1 MRVAALG
8 KKGSISALLATLGK
22 MSPDERKT
30 QGAAINLA
38 KDKVTQALSARRDI
52 LKSAA
57 LDARLASETID
68 VTLPLREA
76 PAEAGR
82 IHPLSQV
89 FEEVNTIFADM
100 GFAIAEGPDI
110 ETDDYNFT
118 KLNFPEGH
126 PAREMHD
133 TFFFNP
139 KQDGSRMLL
148 RTHTSPVQVRT
159 MLSQKPPIRVVC
171 PGRTYRIDSDATH
184 TPQFHQVE
192 GLVIDKGSH
201 LGHLKWILHEFCKA
215 FFEVDHIN
223 MRFRPS
229 FFPFTEPSLEVDIQ
243 CRRDK
248 GEIRFGEGEDWLE
261 ILGCGMVHPNVLRAC
276 GIDPDVYQGFAW
288 GMGIDR
294 IAMLKYGIAD
304 LAAVVRQRRPLAFAL
319 RLQAARRPDAGGG
332 IEHVSL
338 AETAVAERAPT
349 LTLPRKREREW
360 TAFGANQLSS
370 QWIRTFHPS
379 NRSDSLSRLRGRVG
393 VGVSRHRRCRWLI
406 RNIRTGK
413 SPPSSARTLAHSA
426 RTLPTQSES
435 SGLRCAIIA

>member
-1 MRVAALG
+1 MSDLGKLETEILAAIAASADEAALENVRIGALG

-22 MSPDERKT
+22 MAPDERKT
-30 QGAAINLA
+30 QGAAINA
-38 KDKVTQALSARRDI
+38 VKDKVTEALTARRDV

-57 LDARLASETID
+57 LDARLASETVD
-68 VTLPLREA
+68 VTLPVRESA
-76 PAEAGR
+76 AEQGR

-89 FEEVNTIFADM
+89 MDELTAIFADM

-126 PAREMHD
+126 PARDMHD

-139 KQDGSRMLL
+139 KPDGSRLLL
-148 RTHTSPVQVRT
+148 RTHTSPVQVRA
-159 MLSQKPPIRVVC
+159 MLAQKPPIRIIA

-201 LGHLKWILHEFCKA
+201 LGHLKWILAEFCKA
-215 FFEVDHIN
+215 FFEVDNVN

-261 ILGCGMVHPNVLRAC
+261 ILGCGMVHPNVLRNC

-304 LAAVVRQRRPLAFAL
+304 LRQMFEGDVRWLNHYGFKPLEVPTL
-319 RLQAARRPDAGGG
+319 AGG
-332 IEHVSL
+332 
-338 AETAVAERAPT
+338 
-349 LTLPRKREREW
+349 
-360 TAFGANQLSS
+360 LS
-370 QWIRTFHPS
+370 T
-379 NRSDSLSRLRGRVG
+379 
-393 VGVSRHRRCRWLI
+393 
-406 RNIRTGK
+406 
-413 SPPSSARTLAHSA
+413 
-426 RTLPTQSES
+426 
-435 SGLRCAIIA
+435 

>member
-1 MRVAALG
+1 MSDLAKLEAQILQAIAGASDEAALEAVRVGALG

-22 MSPDERKT
+22 MSPDERKSE
-30 QGAAINLA
+30 GAKINLA
-38 KDKVTQALSARRDI
+38 KDKVTEALAARRDI
-52 LKSAA
+52 LKNAA
-57 LDARLASETID
+57 LDSRLASETVD
-68 VTLPLREA
+68 VTLPVREA
-76 PAEAGR
+76 TAEQGR
-82 IHPLSQV
+82 IHPISQV
-89 FEEVNTIFADM
+89 IDELTAIFADM
-100 GFAIAEGPDI
+100 GFAVAEGPDI

-139 KQDGSRMLL
+139 KPDPGSASGISGSRLLL

-159 MLSQKPPIRVVC
+159 MLSQKPPIRVIC

-201 LGHLKWILHEFCKA
+201 LGHLKWILAEFCKA
-215 FFEVDHIN
+215 FFEVDNVN

-276 GIDPDVYQGFAW
+276 GIDPEVYQGFAW

-294 IAMLKYGIAD
+294 IAMLKYGISD
-304 LAAVVRQRRPLAFAL
+304 LRQMFESDVRWVDHYGFKPLDIPTL
-319 RLQAARRPDAGGG
+319 AGG
-332 IEHVSL
+332 
-338 AETAVAERAPT
+338 
-349 LTLPRKREREW
+349 
-360 TAFGANQLSS
+360 LSS
-370 QWIRTFHPS
+370 
-379 NRSDSLSRLRGRVG
+379 
-393 VGVSRHRRCRWLI
+393 
-406 RNIRTGK
+406 
-413 SPPSSARTLAHSA
+413 
-426 RTLPTQSES
+426 
-435 SGLRCAIIA
+435 

>member
-1 MRVAALG
+1 MTCRRFSAVSDLTTLEQSILGQIAASNDEAALEAVRVAALG

-38 KDKVTQALSARRDI
+38 KDKVTEALASRRDV

-57 LDARLASETID
+57 LDARLANETID

-76 PAEAGR
+76 PTEAGR
-82 IHPLSQV
+82 VHPLTQV
-89 FEEVNTIFADM
+89 TDELTTIFADM
-100 GFAIAEGPDI
+100 GFSIAEGPDI

-118 KLNFPEGH
+118 KLNFPVGH

-133 TFFFNP
+133 TFFFHP
-139 KQDGSRMLL
+139 KEDPGSAPGAGGSRMLL

-159 MLSQKPPIRVVC
+159 MLAEKPPIRVVC

-248 GEIRFGEGEDWLE
+248 GEIRFGEGEDWVE

-276 GIDPDVYQGFAW
+276 GIDPDEYQGFAW

-294 IAMLKYGIAD
+294 IAMLKYGMSD
-304 LAAVVRQRRPLAFAL
+304 LRQLFDSDVRWLNHYGFKPLDVPTL
-319 RLQAARRPDAGGG
+319 AGG
-332 IEHVSL
+332 
-338 AETAVAERAPT
+338 
-349 LTLPRKREREW
+349 
-360 TAFGANQLSS
+360 LSS
-370 QWIRTFHPS
+370 
-379 NRSDSLSRLRGRVG
+379 
-393 VGVSRHRRCRWLI
+393 
-406 RNIRTGK
+406 
-413 SPPSSARTLAHSA
+413 
-426 RTLPTQSES
+426 
-435 SGLRCAIIA
+435 

>member
-1 MRVAALG
+1 
-8 KKGSISALLATLGK
+8 

-38 KDKVTQALSARRDI
+38 KDNVTQALTARRDI

-76 PAEAGR
+76 AAEQGR

-89 FEEVNTIFADM
+89 FAEVNVIFADM
-100 GFAIAEGPDI
+100 GFSIAEGPDI

-133 TFFFNP
+133 TFFFQP
-139 KQDGSRMLL
+139 KEDGSRMLL

-159 MLSQKPPIRVVC
+159 MLSQKPPIRIVC

-192 GLVIDKGSH
+192 ALVTDKPAN

-229 FFPFTEPSLEVDIQ
+229 FFPFTEPSIQVDIHS
-243 CRRDK
+243 RLDRAAL
-248 GEIRFGEGEDWLE
+248 RFRAGWVWLE
-261 ILGCGMVHPNVLRAC
+261 RRA
-276 GIDPDVYQGFAW
+276 A
-288 GMGIDR
+288 
-294 IAMLKYGIAD
+294 
-304 LAAVVRQRRPLAFAL
+304 
-319 RLQAARRPDAGGG
+319 
-332 IEHVSL
+332 
-338 AETAVAERAPT
+338 
-349 LTLPRKREREW
+349 
-360 TAFGANQLSS
+360 
-370 QWIRTFHPS
+370 
-379 NRSDSLSRLRGRVG
+379 
-393 VGVSRHRRCRWLI
+393 
-406 RNIRTGK
+406 
-413 SPPSSARTLAHSA
+413 
-426 RTLPTQSES
+426 
-435 SGLRCAIIA
+435 

>member
-1 MRVAALG
+1 MSDLATLEQTILTDIAAASDEVALEAVRVAALG
-8 KKGSISALLATLGK
+8 KKGSISALLSTLGK

-30 QGAAINLA
+30 EGAKINLA
-38 KDKVTQALSARRDI
+38 KDTVTQALTARRDI

-57 LDARLASETID
+57 LDARLKSEIID

-76 PAEAGR
+76 LAEQGR

-89 FEEVNTIFADM
+89 MDELTAIFADM
-100 GFAIAEGPDI
+100 GFSIAEGPDI
-110 ETDDYNFT
+110 ETADYNFT

-139 KQDGSRMLL
+139 KEDPGPEPGAGGSRMLL

-159 MLSQKPPIRVVC
+159 MLTQAPPIRVIC

-192 GLVIDKGSH
+192 GLVVDKGSH

-229 FFPFTEPSLEVDIQ
+229 FFPFTEPSLELDIQ

-261 ILGCGMVHPNVLRAC
+261 ILGCGMLHPNVLRAC

-294 IAMLKYGIAD
+294 IAMLKYGMSD
-304 LAAVVRQRRPLAFAL
+304 LRQLFDSDVRWLSHYGFKPLDVPTL
-319 RLQAARRPDAGGG
+319 AGG
-332 IEHVSL
+332 
-338 AETAVAERAPT
+338 
-349 LTLPRKREREW
+349 
-360 TAFGANQLSS
+360 LSS
-370 QWIRTFHPS
+370 
-379 NRSDSLSRLRGRVG
+379 
-393 VGVSRHRRCRWLI
+393 
-406 RNIRTGK
+406 
-413 SPPSSARTLAHSA
+413 
-426 RTLPTQSES
+426 
-435 SGLRCAIIA
+435 

>member
-1 MRVAALG
+1 MSDITALQDDVLKQVAAASDEAALEAVRVAALG

-22 MSPDERKT
+22 MSPEQRKT
-30 QGAAINLA
+30 EGAAINA
-38 KDKVTQALSARRDI
+38 VKEKVTQALTERRDV

-57 LDARLASETID
+57 LDARLARETLD
-68 VTLPLREA
+68 VTLPVRET
-76 PAEAGR
+76 PAELGR

-89 FEEVNTIFADM
+89 MDELTAIFADM
-100 GFAIAEGPDI
+100 GFSIAEGPDI

-139 KQDGSRMLL
+139 KPDGSRLLL

-159 MLSQKPPIRVVC
+159 MLEQAPPICVIC

-192 GLVIDKGSH
+192 GLVIDKGAH

-215 FFEVDHIN
+215 FFEVDNVN

-229 FFPFTEPSLEVDIQ
+229 FFPFTEPSMEVDIQ

-276 GIDPDVYQGFAW
+276 NLDPDIYQGFAW

-294 IAMLKYGIAD
+294 IAMLKYGLPDLRALFEAD
-304 LAAVVRQRRPLAFAL
+304 ARWLNHYGFRPLDVPTL
-319 RLQAARRPDAGGG
+319 AGG
-332 IEHVSL
+332 
-338 AETAVAERAPT
+338 
-349 LTLPRKREREW
+349 
-360 TAFGANQLSS
+360 LS
-370 QWIRTFHPS
+370 T
-379 NRSDSLSRLRGRVG
+379 
-393 VGVSRHRRCRWLI
+393 
-406 RNIRTGK
+406 
-413 SPPSSARTLAHSA
+413 
-426 RTLPTQSES
+426 
-435 SGLRCAIIA
+435 

>member
-1 MRVAALG
+1 MKMNFDIDPQTIQDILRRVEQAEDLPTLDVIRVAELG
-8 KKGSISALLATLGK
+8 KNGRISTISRMLGK
-22 MSPDERKT
+22 LPPEQRKHH
-30 QGAAINLA
+30 GARVNEILRSVDGAI
-38 KDKVTQALSARRDI
+38 SSRREA
-52 LKSAA
+52 LKS
-57 LDARLASETID
+57 LGIDARLASETID
-68 VTLPLREA
+68 VTLPVCDA
-76 PAEAGR
+76 TAEAGR

-89 FEEVNTIFADM
+89 FEEVNVIFADM
-100 GFAIAEGPDI
+100 GFSIAEGPDI

-139 KQDGSRMLL
+139 KEDGSRMLL

-192 GLVIDKGSH
+192 GLVIDRNSH

-294 IAMLKYGIAD
+294 IAMLKYGMSD
-304 LAAVVRQRRPLAFAL
+304 LRQLFDSDVRWLAHYGFKPLDIPTL
-319 RLQAARRPDAGGG
+319 AGG
-332 IEHVSL
+332 
-338 AETAVAERAPT
+338 
-349 LTLPRKREREW
+349 
-360 TAFGANQLSS
+360 LS
-370 QWIRTFHPS
+370 T
-379 NRSDSLSRLRGRVG
+379 
-393 VGVSRHRRCRWLI
+393 
-406 RNIRTGK
+406 
-413 SPPSSARTLAHSA
+413 
-426 RTLPTQSES
+426 
-435 SGLRCAIIA
+435 

>member
-1 MRVAALG
+1 MSDLAQLESQILADIAAADSEAALEAVRVAALG

-38 KDKVTQALSARRDI
+38 KDKVTQALAARRDI

-76 PAEAGR
+76 RPKQGR

-89 FEEVNTIFADM
+89 MDELTAIFADM

-139 KQDGSRMLL
+139 KADGSRMLL

-159 MLSQKPPIRVVC
+159 MLTQKPPIRIIC

-229 FFPFTEPSLEVDIQ
+229 FFPFTEPSLGSRYPVPPRQ
-243 CRRDK
+243 WRNPLRRGRGLAGDSRLRH
-248 GEIRFGEGEDWLE
+248 GASQRAARLRHRSRRLSGLCLGHGHRPHRDAEIRH
-261 ILGCGMVHPNVLRAC
+261 VRPAPAVRKRRA
-276 GIDPDVYQGFAW
+276 
-288 GMGIDR
+288 
-294 IAMLKYGIAD
+294 
-304 LAAVVRQRRPLAFAL
+304 LAQPL
-319 RLQAARRPDAGGG
+319 RLQAARRPDSGGR
-332 IEHVSL
+332 
-338 AETAVAERAPT
+338 AERVRLGASAPI
-349 LTLPRKREREW
+349 LTLPHKGERE
-360 TAFGANQLSS
+360 TSLPAGK
-370 QWIRTFHPS
+370 
-379 NRSDSLSRLRGRVG
+379 RS
-393 VGVSRHRRCRWLI
+393 
-406 RNIRTGK
+406 
-413 SPPSSARTLAHSA
+413 P
-426 RTLPTQSES
+426 
-435 SGLRCAIIA
+435 

>member
-1 MRVAALG
+1 MSDLATLEQKILGEIAAAGDEGALEAVRVAALG
-8 KKGSISALLATLGK
+8 KKGSISALLSTLGK

-30 QGAAINLA
+30 QGAAINFA
-38 KDKVTQALSARRDI
+38 KDKVTDALAARRDV

-57 LDARLASETID
+57 LDARLASQTID
-68 VTLPLREA
+68 VTLPVREA
-76 PAEAGR
+76 PVESGR

-89 FEEVNTIFADM
+89 MDELTTIFADM

-118 KLNFPEGH
+118 KLNFPVGH

-139 KQDGSRMLL
+139 KQDAGSPAGTGTRMLL

-294 IAMLKYGIAD
+294 IAMLKYGMHDLRAFFEAD
-304 LAAVVRQRRPLAFAL
+304 VRWLSHYGFRPLDFPTL
-319 RLQAARRPDAGGG
+319 AGG
-332 IEHVSL
+332 
-338 AETAVAERAPT
+338 
-349 LTLPRKREREW
+349 
-360 TAFGANQLSS
+360 LSS
-370 QWIRTFHPS
+370 
-379 NRSDSLSRLRGRVG
+379 
-393 VGVSRHRRCRWLI
+393 
-406 RNIRTGK
+406 
-413 SPPSSARTLAHSA
+413 
-426 RTLPTQSES
+426 
-435 SGLRCAIIA
+435 